1 MSAYSPIGSSPTLHP
16 RHASPRL
23 WLLFGAL
30 VVTAFLLWPSAT
42 GSLPN
47 LSDLAP
53 SFSNGFETTSSITP
67 ASSSATGS
75 RVDTSTSPVSI
86 AEDVVASDGKW
97 WEDISIVYTW
107 VNGSETSFLVDKA
120 SVTGEDIGSNRFRDD
135 GLFKYSVRSIEK
147 YLPWHKGE
155 IILLSRRTH
164 VPDWI
169 DLSQPRFRH
178 VAVEDIMPQ
187 EVFPNFD
194 SNAIE
199 AYMHLIPGLTNRF
212 LYFNDD
218 FFISRPTSPELFFTP
233 TGGAKLFREWDDVR
247 DRVGDDDWT
256 VSVKTTGALI
266 ESAYGARPAT
276 SIRVPAHA
284 PYAFLRNVLRNL
296 HAHDKF
302 GPAIRESVAHRVRWS
317 GDVNIHLLH
326 AAYAM
331 FDNAVPS
338 DLTAEIDDEHRAHF
352 LAWTDDTET
361 NEASWSDLQD
371 SDSPFFNIN
380 DEMDSDADVALKAL
394 WMKLDKMYPK
404 PSWLEKDKIR
414 AMAKRRMIN
423 LRV

>member
-1 MSAYSPIGSSPTLHP
+1 MAAYTSLNSPTITP
-16 RHASPRL
+16 RHASSPRV
-23 WLLFGAL
+23 WLALGGL
-30 VVTAFLLWPSAT
+30 VVLGFLLWPST
-42 GSLPN
+42 TSSLPN
-47 LSDLAP
+47 LSDLSP
-53 SFSNGFETTSSITP
+53 SFSNHFQ
-67 ASSSATGS
+67 SSSS
-75 RVDTSTSPVSI
+75 SSSPPRLDLVPEPVPI
-86 AEDVVASDGKW
+86 EEDGLLPDDKW
-97 WEDISIVYTW
+97 WQDISIVYTW
-107 VNGSETSFLVDKA
+107 VNGSETSFLEDKA
-120 SVTGEDIGSNRFRDD
+120 KVTGEDVGSNRFRDD

-155 IILLSRRTH
+155 IILLSRRNH
-164 VPDWI
+164 VPEWM

-178 VAVEDIMPQ
+178 VAVEDIMPK

-233 TGGAKLFREWDDVR
+233 TGGVKLFREWDDVR
-247 DRVGDDDWT
+247 DRVGTDDWT
-256 VSVKTTGALI
+256 ISVKTTGKLI
-266 ESAYGARPAT
+266 EEAYGARPAT

-284 PYAFLRNVLRNL
+284 PYAFLRNALRNL

-317 GDVNIHLLH
+317 GDINIHLLH

-331 FDNAVPS
+331 FDKAVPS

-352 LAWTDDTET
+352 LAWTDEFET
-361 NEASWSDLQD
+361 NEAGWSDLID

-380 DEMDSDADVALKAL
+380 DEMDSKADEALLDL
-394 WMKLDKMYPK
+394 WKKLDKLYPK
-404 PSWLEKDKIR
+404 PSWLEKGKIR
-414 AMAKRRMIN
+414 GMQKRRTIN
-423 LRV
+423 FSR